1 MTPTFMRRARQG
13 ARFDVAHASA
23 CRVEIH
29 LDISSSFRTATVL
42 APGSGDDARERTKE
56 RHAKVASSEPSS
68 ARNVQ
73 LHFAATPALLCLLL
87 TLSTACAKHYRIEGL
102 VLQVDPSA
110 RTILVSHRPIDNY
123 MSAMTMPFHVAPHED
138 LSTLAPGTRLTFDL
152 SVGKHASIARNLKP
166 KIVKLEADG
175 KEIRVD
181 PPPNKIALGATVP
194 DFTLTDQSNRTVH
207 LSDFHGRVI
216 AIDFIYT
223 RCPLPDV
230 CPRLSANFASVA
242 KRLIAPT
249 SSRDIQLLSIT
260 IDPQYDTPAVLTEY
274 AHRYGADG
282 QSWRFL
288 TGSFDRIRDVA
299 GIFGLVYWP
308 EEGSITH
315 TVATAVIGR
324 DGKLAALIDGSSY
337 RPEQLRD
344 LIQHT
349 LER

>member
-1 MTPTFMRRARQG
+1 MTPTKEARQHGARSWGRAMPCRLRRDRQG
-13 ARFDVAHASA
+13 ACSP
-23 CRVEIH
+23 I
-29 LDISSSFRTATVL
+29 
-42 APGSGDDARERTKE
+42 
-56 RHAKVASSEPSS
+56 
-68 ARNVQ
+68 
-73 LHFAATPALLCLLL
+73 LLCVVVAVLLAV
-87 TLSTACAKHYRIEGL
+87 STGCVKRYKLEGL

-110 RTILVSHRPIDNY
+110 RTILLSHRPIDNY
-123 MSAMTMPFHVAPHED
+123 MPAMTMPFHVAPHED
-138 LSTLAPGTRLTFDL
+138 LSTLAPGTRVSFDL
-152 SVGKHASIARNLKP
+152 QVGTHASIAKNLKP
-166 KIVKLEADG
+166 KVVKLEANG

-194 DFTLTDQSNRTVH
+194 DFTLTDQSNRPVH

-216 AIDFIYT
+216 AVDFIYT

-288 TGSFDRIRDVA
+288 TGSLDQIRDVA

-315 TVATAVIGR
+315 TVVTAVIGR

-349 LER
+349 LDQH

>member
-1 MTPTFMRRARQG
+1 
-13 ARFDVAHASA
+13 VAHASA
-23 CRVEIH
+23 SSGELQFAGIRVR
-29 LDISSSFRTATVL
+29 S
-42 APGSGDDARERTKE
+42 
-56 RHAKVASSEPSS
+56 
-68 ARNVQ
+68 
-73 LHFAATPALLCLLL
+73 PALLCILLA
-87 TLSTACAKHYRIEGL
+87 TCSACVKHYKIEGL
-102 VLQVDPSA
+102 ILQVDRKQ
-110 RTILVSHRPIDNY
+110 RTILVSHRPIDGY
-123 MSAMTMPFHVAPHED
+123 MSAMTMPFHVAPRED
-138 LSTLAPGTRLTFDL
+138 ISKLTPGTRVNFDL
-152 SVGKHASIARNLKP
+152 SVGKRASVARNLKP

-175 KEIRVD
+175 KEIRVET
-181 PPPNKIALGATVP
+181 PPNKIALGATVP
-194 DFTLTDQSNRTVH
+194 DFALTDQSNRTVH

-242 KRLIAPT
+242 KRLIVPT

-282 QSWRFL
+282 ESWRFL
-288 TGSFDRIRDVA
+288 TGSLDQVREVA

-324 DGKLAALIDGSSY
+324 DGHLAALIDGSSY

-344 LIQHT
+344 LIQQT
-349 LER
+349 LDQH